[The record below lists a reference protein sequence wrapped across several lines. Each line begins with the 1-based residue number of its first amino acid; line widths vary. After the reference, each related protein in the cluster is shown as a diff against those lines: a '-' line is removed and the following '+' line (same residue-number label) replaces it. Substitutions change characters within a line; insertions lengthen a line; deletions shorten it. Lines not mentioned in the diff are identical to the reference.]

1 MHYYKLNDK
10 ILISQNK
17 CNDLIQ
23 ISEEEASK
31 ADDILYALTDM
42 EPGKSRR
49 VFCISNPSLLFL
61 KEEGLEI
68 LFNSGNSKR
77 NLPEWILQKIAA
89 GKVAGINTGYKNWKD
104 CLEKKSPCKWK
115 VNIAGLGDVGSTLA
129 IGLRLLGE
137 DCISSI
143 GLFDRSPERLSRWEY
158 ELNQILP
165 ATGGDKLPDA
175 YQISMDDIF
184 NCNMLIFCI
193 SAGVPPVGE
202 EVKDVRLV
210 QFQENSRIISEYA
223 KAARKSGFKGIFAVV
238 SDPVD
243 LLCKTVFLESNKDEN
258 GHLDYNGLFPEQI
271 RGYGLGVMHARAAYY
286 AKKNPAKINYLDEGR
301 AYGPHGEGLVIA
313 NSILNYDSET
323 SIYLTDKALKANLE
337 VRKTGFKP
345 YVAPALSSGALS
357 LISTIKGS
365 WHYSSTFIGG
375 VYMGARNRL
384 TSCGCE
390 IESLDLP
397 PELVERIRNS
407 YEGLVKMYESASS
420 DNSR

>member
-10 ILISQNK
+10 ILISQIKYNH
-17 CNDLIQ
+17 LVQ

-31 ADDILYALTDM
+31 VEDIIYALTEM

-49 VFCISNPSLLFL
+49 MFCISTPSLLFL
-61 KEEGLEI
+61 KEEALDIIFDSE
-68 LFNSGNSKR
+68 KTER
-77 NLPEWILQKIAA
+77 DLPEWILQKIAV
-89 GKVAGINTGYKNWKD
+89 GKVTGINTGYKNWKD
-104 CLEKKSPCKWK
+104 CLEIRFPRKWK

-143 GLFDRSPERLSRWEY
+143 GLFDRSSERLSRWEY
-158 ELNQILP
+158 ELNQIFP
-165 ATGGDKLPDA
+165 ATGGSELPDV
-175 YQISMDDIF
+175 YQSSMNDIF
-184 NCNMLIFCI
+184 NCDMLIFCI

-223 KAARKSGFKGIFAVV
+223 KAARKVGFKGIFAVV

-243 LLCKTVFLESNKDEN
+243 LLCKAVFLSSNKDEN
-258 GHLDYNGLFPEQI
+258 GHLDYNGLSPEQI

-286 AKKNPAKINYLDEGR
+286 AKKNPSMINYADEGR

-313 NSILNYDSET
+313 NSILNYDAET
-323 SIYLTDKALKANLE
+323 STYLTDKALKANLE

-357 LISTIKGS
+357 VISTIKGS
-365 WHYSSTFIGG
+365 WHYSSTFVGG
-375 VYMGARNRL
+375 VFMGARNRL

-390 IESLDLP
+390 IENLDLP
-397 PELVERIRNS
+397 PKLVERIRNS